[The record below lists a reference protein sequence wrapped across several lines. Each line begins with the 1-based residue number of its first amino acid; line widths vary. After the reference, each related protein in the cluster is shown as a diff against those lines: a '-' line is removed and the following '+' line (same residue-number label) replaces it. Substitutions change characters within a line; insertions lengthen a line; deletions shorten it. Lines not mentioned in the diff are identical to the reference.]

1 MQQGIHVNG
10 WRLNVKEKTFQV
22 IVSVLIIVLS
32 IYIASKCINTIVKDK
47 AKGNINEAAVQ
58 TANFLVG
65 EIIENTS
72 ILTQYMIYMENHG
85 DLSEEM
91 KKQILE
97 SVVTEY
103 INGSEYSYD
112 TNDPGYKQVVQL
124 IYDKVNAT
132 EQPETTQLET
142 VEETTTQPQTKV
154 EEAKKELVPIP
165 EMTGTKYTKDNLG
178 SFKKVIERFYTV
190 TAATTI
196 RESDMPLDKA
206 LSEKFKI
213 KGNNKKKT
221 QYSRSICYAGETD
234 NPIEDRLREIG
245 SKLNEISASNNRM
258 ANYFSGNW
266 LLTIDELNLQPQRNL
281 YQDIKDGVNNKE
293 RPDEDLL
300 GRDKNGR
307 MK

>member
-1 MQQGIHVNG
+1 MNT
-10 WRLNVKEKTFQV
+10 EKIDEIIKILRAIADTSTSNKIALLSV
-22 IVSVLIIVLS
+22 ILSAIAVGSS
-32 IYIASKCINTIVKDK
+32 IYFSYKTRKQYIESLYHLLSFQLVDNCGLLFLTIKNT
-47 AKGNINEAAVQ
+47 GQSEAI
-58 TANFLVG
+58 
-65 EIIENTS
+65 EIKIIFDEISN
-72 ILTQYMIYMENHG
+72 
-85 DLSEEM
+85 
-91 KKQILE
+91 
-97 SVVTEY
+97 
-103 INGSEYSYD
+103 NG
-112 TNDPGYKQVVQL
+112 
-124 IYDKVNAT
+124 
-132 EQPETTQLET
+132 
-142 VEETTTQPQTKV
+142 EETLFDIAKIFKSELTLYPNEKV
-154 EEAKKELVPIP
+154 TGYIAKAGANISTEIAPTV
-165 EMTGTKYTKDNLG
+165 
-178 SFKKVIERFYTV
+178 KVHVSY
-190 TAATTI
+190 
-196 RESDMPLDKA
+196 
-206 LSEKFKI
+206 I

>member
-1 MQQGIHVNG
+1 MTLYPN
-10 WRLNVKEKTFQV
+10 EKVTG
-22 IVSVLIIVLS
+22 
-32 IYIASKCINTIVKDK
+32 YIAKAGANISTEIAPTVK
-47 AKGNINEAAVQ
+47 VH
-58 TANFLVG
+58 V
-65 EIIENTS
+65 
-72 ILTQYMIYMENHG
+72 
-85 DLSEEM
+85 
-91 KKQILE
+91 
-97 SVVTEY
+97 
-103 INGSEYSYD
+103 SY
-112 TNDPGYKQVVQL
+112 
-124 IYDKVNAT
+124 
-132 EQPETTQLET
+132 
-142 VEETTTQPQTKV
+142 
-154 EEAKKELVPIP
+154 
-165 EMTGTKYTKDNLG
+165 
-178 SFKKVIERFYTV
+178 
-190 TAATTI
+190 
-196 RESDMPLDKA
+196 
-206 LSEKFKI
+206 I

>member
-1 MQQGIHVNG
+1 MNT
-10 WRLNVKEKTFQV
+10 EKIDEIIKILRAIADTSTSNKIALLSV
-22 IVSVLIIVLS
+22 ILSAIAVGSS
-32 IYIASKCINTIVKDK
+32 IYFSYKTRKQYIESLNPLLSFQLVDNCGLLFLTIKNTGQSEAIEIKIIFDEISNNGDETLFDIAKIFKSELTLYPNEKVTGYIAKAGANISTEIAPTVK
-47 AKGNINEAAVQ
+47 VH
-58 TANFLVG
+58 V
-65 EIIENTS
+65 
-72 ILTQYMIYMENHG
+72 
-85 DLSEEM
+85 
-91 KKQILE
+91 
-97 SVVTEY
+97 
-103 INGSEYSYD
+103 SY
-112 TNDPGYKQVVQL
+112 
-124 IYDKVNAT
+124 
-132 EQPETTQLET
+132 
-142 VEETTTQPQTKV
+142 
-154 EEAKKELVPIP
+154 
-165 EMTGTKYTKDNLG
+165 
-178 SFKKVIERFYTV
+178 
-190 TAATTI
+190 
-196 RESDMPLDKA
+196 
-206 LSEKFKI
+206 I

>member
-1 MQQGIHVNG
+1 MNT
-10 WRLNVKEKTFQV
+10 EKIDEIIKILRAIADTSTSNKIALLSV
-22 IVSVLIIVLS
+22 ILSAIAVGSS
-32 IYIASKCINTIVKDK
+32 IYFSYKTRKQYRESLNPLLSFQLVDNCGLLFLTIKNT
-47 AKGNINEAAVQ
+47 GQSEAI
-58 TANFLVG
+58 
-65 EIIENTS
+65 EIKIIFDEISN
-72 ILTQYMIYMENHG
+72 
-85 DLSEEM
+85 
-91 KKQILE
+91 
-97 SVVTEY
+97 
-103 INGSEYSYD
+103 NG
-112 TNDPGYKQVVQL
+112 
-124 IYDKVNAT
+124 
-132 EQPETTQLET
+132 
-142 VEETTTQPQTKV
+142 EETLFDIAKIFKSELTLYPNEKV
-154 EEAKKELVPIP
+154 TGYIAKAGANISTEIAPTV
-165 EMTGTKYTKDNLG
+165 
-178 SFKKVIERFYTV
+178 KVHVSY
-190 TAATTI
+190 
-196 RESDMPLDKA
+196 
-206 LSEKFKI
+206 I

>member
-1 MQQGIHVNG
+1 MNT
-10 WRLNVKEKTFQV
+10 EKIDEIIKILRAIADTSTSNKIALLSV
-22 IVSVLIIVLS
+22 ILSAIAVGSS
-32 IYIASKCINTIVKDK
+32 IYLSYKTRKQYIESLNPLLSFQLVDNCGLLFLTIKNT
-47 AKGNINEAAVQ
+47 GQSEAI
-58 TANFLVG
+58 
-65 EIIENTS
+65 EIKIIFDEISN
-72 ILTQYMIYMENHG
+72 
-85 DLSEEM
+85 
-91 KKQILE
+91 
-97 SVVTEY
+97 
-103 INGSEYSYD
+103 NG
-112 TNDPGYKQVVQL
+112 
-124 IYDKVNAT
+124 
-132 EQPETTQLET
+132 
-142 VEETTTQPQTKV
+142 EETLFDIAKIFKSELTLYPNEKV
-154 EEAKKELVPIP
+154 TGYIAKAGANISTEIAPTV
-165 EMTGTKYTKDNLG
+165 
-178 SFKKVIERFYTV
+178 KVHVSY
-190 TAATTI
+190 
-196 RESDMPLDKA
+196 
-206 LSEKFKI
+206 I

>member
-1 MQQGIHVNG
+1 MNT
-10 WRLNVKEKTFQV
+10 EKIDEIIKILRAIADTSTSNKIALLPV
-22 IVSVLIIVLS
+22 ILSAIAVGSS
-32 IYIASKCINTIVKDK
+32 IYFSYKTRKQYIESLNPLLSFQLVDNCGLLFLTIKNT
-47 AKGNINEAAVQ
+47 GQSEAI
-58 TANFLVG
+58 
-65 EIIENTS
+65 EIKIIFDEISN
-72 ILTQYMIYMENHG
+72 
-85 DLSEEM
+85 
-91 KKQILE
+91 
-97 SVVTEY
+97 
-103 INGSEYSYD
+103 NG
-112 TNDPGYKQVVQL
+112 
-124 IYDKVNAT
+124 
-132 EQPETTQLET
+132 
-142 VEETTTQPQTKV
+142 EETLFDIAKIFKSELTLYPNEKV
-154 EEAKKELVPIP
+154 TGYIAKAGANISTEIAPTV
-165 EMTGTKYTKDNLG
+165 
-178 SFKKVIERFYTV
+178 KVHVSY
-190 TAATTI
+190 
-196 RESDMPLDKA
+196 
-206 LSEKFKI
+206 I

>member
-1 MQQGIHVNG
+1 MNT
-10 WRLNVKEKTFQV
+10 EKIDEIIKILRAIADTSTSNKIALLSV
-22 IVSVLIIVLS
+22 ILSAIAVGSS
-32 IYIASKCINTIVKDK
+32 IYFSYKTRKQYIESLNPLLSFQLVDNCGLLFLTIKNT
-47 AKGNINEAAVQ
+47 GQSEAI
-58 TANFLVG
+58 
-65 EIIENTS
+65 EIKITFDEISN
-72 ILTQYMIYMENHG
+72 
-85 DLSEEM
+85 
-91 KKQILE
+91 
-97 SVVTEY
+97 
-103 INGSEYSYD
+103 NG
-112 TNDPGYKQVVQL
+112 
-124 IYDKVNAT
+124 
-132 EQPETTQLET
+132 
-142 VEETTTQPQTKV
+142 EETLFDIAKIFKSELTLYPNEKV
-154 EEAKKELVPIP
+154 TGYIAKAGANISTEIAPTV
-165 EMTGTKYTKDNLG
+165 
-178 SFKKVIERFYTV
+178 KVHVSY
-190 TAATTI
+190 
-196 RESDMPLDKA
+196 
-206 LSEKFKI
+206 I

>member
-1 MQQGIHVNG
+1 MNT
-10 WRLNVKEKTFQV
+10 EKIDEIIKILRAIADTSTSNKIALLSV
-22 IVSVLIIVLS
+22 ILSAIAVGSS
-32 IYIASKCINTIVKDK
+32 IYFSYKTRKQYIESLNPLLSFQLVDNCGLLFLTIKNT
-47 AKGNINEAAVQ
+47 GQSEAI
-58 TANFLVG
+58 
-65 EIIENTS
+65 EIKIIFDEIS
-72 ILTQYMIYMENHG
+72 
-85 DLSEEM
+85 
-91 KKQILE
+91 
-97 SVVTEY
+97 
-103 INGSEYSYD
+103 ING
-112 TNDPGYKQVVQL
+112 
-124 IYDKVNAT
+124 
-132 EQPETTQLET
+132 
-142 VEETTTQPQTKV
+142 EETLFDIANIFNSELTLFPNEKV
-154 EEAKKELVPIP
+154 TGYIAKAGANISTEIAPTV
-165 EMTGTKYTKDNLG
+165 
-178 SFKKVIERFYTV
+178 KVHVSY
-190 TAATTI
+190 
-196 RESDMPLDKA
+196 
-206 LSEKFKI
+206 I

>member
-1 MQQGIHVNG
+1 MNT
-10 WRLNVKEKTFQV
+10 EKIDEIIKILRAIADTSTSNKIALLSV
-22 IVSVLIIVLS
+22 ILSAIAVGSS
-32 IYIASKCINTIVKDK
+32 IYFSYKTRKQYIESLNPLLSFQLVDNCGLLFLTIKNT
-47 AKGNINEAAVQ
+47 GQSEAI
-58 TANFLVG
+58 
-65 EIIENTS
+65 EIKIIFDEISN
-72 ILTQYMIYMENHG
+72 
-85 DLSEEM
+85 
-91 KKQILE
+91 
-97 SVVTEY
+97 
-103 INGSEYSYD
+103 NG
-112 TNDPGYKQVVQL
+112 
-124 IYDKVNAT
+124 
-132 EQPETTQLET
+132 
-142 VEETTTQPQTKV
+142 EETLFVFVKIFKSELTLYPNEKV
-154 EEAKKELVPIP
+154 TGYIAKAGANISTEIAPTV
-165 EMTGTKYTKDNLG
+165 
-178 SFKKVIERFYTV
+178 KVHVSY
-190 TAATTI
+190 
-196 RESDMPLDKA
+196 
-206 LSEKFKI
+206 I

>member
-1 MQQGIHVNG
+1 MNT
-10 WRLNVKEKTFQV
+10 EKIDEIIKILRAIADTSTSNKIALLSV
-22 IVSVLIIVLS
+22 ILSAIAVGSS
-32 IYIASKCINTIVKDK
+32 IYFSYKTRKQYIESLNPLLSFQLVDNCGLLFLTIKNT
-47 AKGNINEAAVQ
+47 GQSEAI
-58 TANFLVG
+58 
-65 EIIENTS
+65 EIKIIFDEISN
-72 ILTQYMIYMENHG
+72 
-85 DLSEEM
+85 
-91 KKQILE
+91 
-97 SVVTEY
+97 
-103 INGSEYSYD
+103 NG
-112 TNDPGYKQVVQL
+112 
-124 IYDKVNAT
+124 
-132 EQPETTQLET
+132 
-142 VEETTTQPQTKV
+142 EETLFDIAKIFKSELTLYPNEKV
-154 EEAKKELVPIP
+154 TGYIAKSGANISTEIAPTV
-165 EMTGTKYTKDNLG
+165 
-178 SFKKVIERFYTV
+178 KVHVSY
-190 TAATTI
+190 
-196 RESDMPLDKA
+196 
-206 LSEKFKI
+206 I

>member
-1 MQQGIHVNG
+1 MNT
-10 WRLNVKEKTFQV
+10 EKIYEIIKILRAIADTSTSNKIALLSV
-22 IVSVLIIVLS
+22 ILSAIAVGSS
-32 IYIASKCINTIVKDK
+32 IYFSYKTRKQYIESLNPLLSFQLVDNCGLLFLTIKNT
-47 AKGNINEAAVQ
+47 GQSEAI
-58 TANFLVG
+58 
-65 EIIENTS
+65 EIKIIFDEISN
-72 ILTQYMIYMENHG
+72 
-85 DLSEEM
+85 
-91 KKQILE
+91 
-97 SVVTEY
+97 
-103 INGSEYSYD
+103 NG
-112 TNDPGYKQVVQL
+112 
-124 IYDKVNAT
+124 
-132 EQPETTQLET
+132 
-142 VEETTTQPQTKV
+142 EETLFDIAKIFKSELTLYPNEKV
-154 EEAKKELVPIP
+154 TGYIAKAGANISTEIAPTV
-165 EMTGTKYTKDNLG
+165 
-178 SFKKVIERFYTV
+178 KVHVSY
-190 TAATTI
+190 
-196 RESDMPLDKA
+196 
-206 LSEKFKI
+206 I

>member
-1 MQQGIHVNG
+1 MNT
-10 WRLNVKEKTFQV
+10 EKIDEIIKILRAIADTSTSNKIALLSV
-22 IVSVLIIVLS
+22 ILSAIAVGSS
-32 IYIASKCINTIVKDK
+32 IYFSYKTRRQYIESLNPLLSFQLVDNCGLLFLTIKNT
-47 AKGNINEAAVQ
+47 GQSEAI
-58 TANFLVG
+58 
-65 EIIENTS
+65 EIKIIFDEISN
-72 ILTQYMIYMENHG
+72 
-85 DLSEEM
+85 
-91 KKQILE
+91 
-97 SVVTEY
+97 
-103 INGSEYSYD
+103 NG
-112 TNDPGYKQVVQL
+112 
-124 IYDKVNAT
+124 
-132 EQPETTQLET
+132 
-142 VEETTTQPQTKV
+142 EETLFDIAKIFKSELTLYPNEKV
-154 EEAKKELVPIP
+154 TGYIAKAGANISTEIAPTV
-165 EMTGTKYTKDNLG
+165 
-178 SFKKVIERFYTV
+178 KVHVSY
-190 TAATTI
+190 
-196 RESDMPLDKA
+196 
-206 LSEKFKI
+206 I

>member
-1 MQQGIHVNG
+1 MNT
-10 WRLNVKEKTFQV
+10 EKIDEIIKILRAIADTSTSNKIALLSV
-22 IVSVLIIVLS
+22 ILSAIAVGSS
-32 IYIASKCINTIVKDK
+32 IYFSYKTRKQYIESLNPLLSFQLVDNCGLLFLTIKNT
-47 AKGNINEAAVQ
+47 GQSEAI
-58 TANFLVG
+58 
-65 EIIENTS
+65 EIKIIFDEISN
-72 ILTQYMIYMENHG
+72 
-85 DLSEEM
+85 
-91 KKQILE
+91 
-97 SVVTEY
+97 
-103 INGSEYSYD
+103 NG
-112 TNDPGYKQVVQL
+112 
-124 IYDKVNAT
+124 
-132 EQPETTQLET
+132 
-142 VEETTTQPQTKV
+142 EETLFNIAKIFKSELTLYPNEKV
-154 EEAKKELVPIP
+154 TGYIAKAGANISTEIAPTV
-165 EMTGTKYTKDNLG
+165 
-178 SFKKVIERFYTV
+178 KVHVSY
-190 TAATTI
+190 
-196 RESDMPLDKA
+196 
-206 LSEKFKI
+206 I

>member
-1 MQQGIHVNG
+1 MNT
-10 WRLNVKEKTFQV
+10 EKIDEIIKILRAIADTSTSNKIALLSV
-22 IVSVLIIVLS
+22 ILSAIAVGSS
-32 IYIASKCINTIVKDK
+32 IYFSYKTRKQYIESLNPLLSFQLVDICGLLFLTIKNT
-47 AKGNINEAAVQ
+47 GQSEAI
-58 TANFLVG
+58 
-65 EIIENTS
+65 EIKIIFDEISN
-72 ILTQYMIYMENHG
+72 
-85 DLSEEM
+85 
-91 KKQILE
+91 
-97 SVVTEY
+97 
-103 INGSEYSYD
+103 NG
-112 TNDPGYKQVVQL
+112 
-124 IYDKVNAT
+124 
-132 EQPETTQLET
+132 
-142 VEETTTQPQTKV
+142 EETLFDIAKIFKSELTLYPNEKV
-154 EEAKKELVPIP
+154 TGYIAKAGANISTEIAPTV
-165 EMTGTKYTKDNLG
+165 
-178 SFKKVIERFYTV
+178 KVHVSY
-190 TAATTI
+190 
-196 RESDMPLDKA
+196 
-206 LSEKFKI
+206 I

>member
-1 MQQGIHVNG
+1 MNT
-10 WRLNVKEKTFQV
+10 EKIDEIIKILRAIADTSTSNKIALLSV
-22 IVSVLIIVLS
+22 ILSAIAVGSS
-32 IYIASKCINTIVKDK
+32 IYFSYKTRKQYIESLNPLLSFQLVDNCGLLFLTIKNT
-47 AKGNINEAAVQ
+47 GQSEAI
-58 TANFLVG
+58 
-65 EIIENTS
+65 EIKIIFDEISN
-72 ILTQYMIYMENHG
+72 
-85 DLSEEM
+85 
-91 KKQILE
+91 
-97 SVVTEY
+97 
-103 INGSEYSYD
+103 NG
-112 TNDPGYKQVVQL
+112 
-124 IYDKVNAT
+124 
-132 EQPETTQLET
+132 
-142 VEETTTQPQTKV
+142 EETLFDIAKIFKSELTLYPNEKV
-154 EEAKKELVPIP
+154 TGYIAKAGANISTEIAPTV
-165 EMTGTKYTKDNLG
+165 
-178 SFKKVIERFYTV
+178 KVYV
-190 TAATTI
+190 
-196 RESDMPLDKA
+196 SY
-206 LSEKFKI
+206 I

>member
-1 MQQGIHVNG
+1 MNTEKIDEIIKILRAIADTSTSNKIALLSVILSAIAVGSSIYFSYKTRKQYIESLNPLLSFQLVDNCGLLFLTIKNTGQSEAIEIKIIFDEISNNG
-10 WRLNVKEKTFQV
+10 EETLFDIAKTFKSELTLYPNEKV
-22 IVSVLIIVLS
+22 TG
-32 IYIASKCINTIVKDK
+32 YIAKAGANISTEIAPTVK
-47 AKGNINEAAVQ
+47 VH
-58 TANFLVG
+58 V
-65 EIIENTS
+65 
-72 ILTQYMIYMENHG
+72 
-85 DLSEEM
+85 
-91 KKQILE
+91 
-97 SVVTEY
+97 
-103 INGSEYSYD
+103 SY
-112 TNDPGYKQVVQL
+112 
-124 IYDKVNAT
+124 
-132 EQPETTQLET
+132 
-142 VEETTTQPQTKV
+142 
-154 EEAKKELVPIP
+154 
-165 EMTGTKYTKDNLG
+165 
-178 SFKKVIERFYTV
+178 
-190 TAATTI
+190 
-196 RESDMPLDKA
+196 
-206 LSEKFKI
+206 I

>member
-1 MQQGIHVNG
+1 MNT
-10 WRLNVKEKTFQV
+10 EKIDEIIKILRAIADTSTSNKIALLSV
-22 IVSVLIIVLS
+22 ILSAIAVGSS
-32 IYIASKCINTIVKDK
+32 IYFSYKTRKQYIESLNPLLSFQLVDNCGLLFLTIKNT
-47 AKGNINEAAVQ
+47 GQSEAI
-58 TANFLVG
+58 
-65 EIIENTS
+65 EIKIIFDEISN
-72 ILTQYMIYMENHG
+72 
-85 DLSEEM
+85 
-91 KKQILE
+91 
-97 SVVTEY
+97 
-103 INGSEYSYD
+103 NG
-112 TNDPGYKQVVQL
+112 
-124 IYDKVNAT
+124 
-132 EQPETTQLET
+132 
-142 VEETTTQPQTKV
+142 EETLFDIAKIFKSELTLYPNEKV
-154 EEAKKELVPIP
+154 TGYIAKAGANISTEIAPTV
-165 EMTGTKYTKDNLG
+165 
-178 SFKKVIERFYTV
+178 KVHVSY
-190 TAATTI
+190 
-196 RESDMPLDKA
+196 
-206 LSEKFKI
+206 I

>member
-1 MQQGIHVNG
+1 MNT
-10 WRLNVKEKTFQV
+10 EK
-22 IVSVLIIVLS
+22 IDEIIKILRAIADTSTSNKIALLGSS
-32 IYIASKCINTIVKDK
+32 IYFSYKTRKQYIESLNPLLSFQLVDNCGLLFLTIKNT
-47 AKGNINEAAVQ
+47 GQSEAI
-58 TANFLVG
+58 
-65 EIIENTS
+65 EIKIIFDEISN
-72 ILTQYMIYMENHG
+72 
-85 DLSEEM
+85 
-91 KKQILE
+91 
-97 SVVTEY
+97 
-103 INGSEYSYD
+103 NG
-112 TNDPGYKQVVQL
+112 
-124 IYDKVNAT
+124 
-132 EQPETTQLET
+132 
-142 VEETTTQPQTKV
+142 EETLFDIAKIFKSELTLYPNEKV
-154 EEAKKELVPIP
+154 TGYIAKAGANISTEIAPTV
-165 EMTGTKYTKDNLG
+165 
-178 SFKKVIERFYTV
+178 KVHVSY
-190 TAATTI
+190 
-196 RESDMPLDKA
+196 
-206 LSEKFKI
+206 I

>member
-1 MQQGIHVNG
+1 MNT
-10 WRLNVKEKTFQV
+10 EKIDEIIKILRAIADTSTSNKIALLSV
-22 IVSVLIIVLS
+22 ILSAIAVGSS
-32 IYIASKCINTIVKDK
+32 IYFSYKTRKQYIESLNPLLSFQLVDNCGLLFLTIKNT
-47 AKGNINEAAVQ
+47 GQSEAI
-58 TANFLVG
+58 
-65 EIIENTS
+65 EIKIIFDEISN
-72 ILTQYMIYMENHG
+72 
-85 DLSEEM
+85 
-91 KKQILE
+91 
-97 SVVTEY
+97 
-103 INGSEYSYD
+103 
-112 TNDPGYKQVVQL
+112 ND
-124 IYDKVNAT
+124 
-132 EQPETTQLET
+132 
-142 VEETTTQPQTKV
+142 EETLFDIAKIFKSELTLYPNEKV
-154 EEAKKELVPIP
+154 TGYIAKAGANISTEIAPTV
-165 EMTGTKYTKDNLG
+165 
-178 SFKKVIERFYTV
+178 KVHVSY
-190 TAATTI
+190 
-196 RESDMPLDKA
+196 
-206 LSEKFKI
+206 I